1 MPQQLADGQT
11 VMCLNLFH
19 YLLET
24 RGAQQK
30 TIIFSS
36 SPPLFFSSLFFSS
49 LFFSSLFFSSSLLFF
64 SSLFFS
70 SLLLI
75 FCARGE
81 SLDSARRLMYF
92 QRDFT
97 RPGEEH
103 LEVES
108 AKGKKSMEE

>member
-36 SPPLFFSSLFFSS
+36 SLLFFSFLFFSF

>member
-11 VMCLNLFH
+11 VMCPNLLH

-49 LFFSSLFFSSSLLFF
+49 LLLFSLL
-64 SSLFFS
+64 LFFS

>member
-11 VMCLNLFH
+11 VMCPNLLH
-19 YLLET
+19 YLPAT

-36 SPPLFFSSLFFSS
+36 SLLFFSS
-49 LFFSSLFFSSSLLFF
+49 LFF